1 MAFAE
6 AGLSLPMIRDGKLR
20 ALAVSSTARLPSLP
34 EVPSFAEASGAADF
48 EAVSWHVLLAPAA
61 TPRDIVNRLHEEM
74 KRIMAAPDM
83 VQRVVNLGLISH
95 PTPSIEGVQQ
105 YMRAEREKW
114 GALVK
119 SLGLTGSQ

>member
-1 MAFAE
+1 M
-6 AGLSLPMIRDGKLR
+6 
-20 ALAVSSTARLPSLP
+20 
-34 EVPSFAEASGAADF
+34 PSFAEASGAADF

-83 VQRVVNLGLISH
+83 VQRVVNLGLIPH

>member
-1 MAFAE
+1 
-6 AGLSLPMIRDGKLR
+6 
-20 ALAVSSTARLPSLP
+20 
-34 EVPSFAEASGAADF
+34 
-48 EAVSWHVLLAPAA
+48 
-61 TPRDIVNRLHEEM
+61 
-74 KRIMAAPDM
+74 MAAPDM
-83 VQRVVNLGLISH
+83 VQRVVNLGLIPH